1 MRFDPGRVEQIAYF
15 SQCRLLLERVDLFQ
29 NYCVLS
35 FRKEW
40 SPPTIH
46 PIMPHFI
53 RYSIICPDNQNCT
66 FVFERMHVRKI
77 TGCHKEE
84 RYFNTYA

>member
-35 FRKEW
+35 FRKYRTEN
-40 SPPTIH
+40 PTT
-46 PIMPHFI
+46 
-53 RYSIICPDNQNCT
+53 DLKTVQNRRNRRLHLPA
-66 FVFERMHVRKI
+66 VQWWAVDRIEYY
-77 TGCHKEE
+77 E
-84 RYFNTYA
+84 